1 MFLTILHNIEELK
14 FVLLFGIIFTDIY
27 NEAHMLEKICQK
39 CELNMRHYEVSGF
52 KNSLQAVER
61 SLFTWFQISSIN
73 HAQCPFSIYGY
84 I

>member
-39 CELNMRHYEVSGF
+39 CELNMRQKHIHYEVSGSAQF
-52 KNSLQAVER
+52 EKLLTGSRTQ
-61 SLFTWFQISSIN
+61 TIN
-73 HAQCPFSIYGY
+73 FVRNFLTQP
-84 I
+84 